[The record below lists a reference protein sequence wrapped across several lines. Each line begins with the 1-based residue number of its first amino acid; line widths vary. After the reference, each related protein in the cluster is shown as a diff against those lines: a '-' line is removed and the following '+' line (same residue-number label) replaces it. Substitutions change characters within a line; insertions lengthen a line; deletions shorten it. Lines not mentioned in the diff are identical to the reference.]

1 MSANGS
7 VSLPALA
14 EYLAEYLDVESIP
27 DYGPNGIQV
36 EGSEEVRR
44 ILTGVSACLE
54 LFEKAE
60 KMSADAVL
68 VHHGIFWKGMPYE
81 LTGVQ
86 FRRVE
91 TLIRS
96 GMSLLAY
103 HLPLDRH
110 GDVGN
115 NAVAARRLGLSS
127 LEPFG
132 SYEGTHV
139 GWQGRFEDAV
149 PFARFVAEC
158 EALYEREPVAF
169 GDGASEIRRVGII
182 SGGAQKQFHEAIEL
196 GLDAFVTGEV
206 SEWVMNLA
214 RESGVGFVSA
224 GHYATERLGV
234 RVLGEHLAER
244 FGVEVRFHDVPNPV

>member
-1 MSANGS
+1 MPSPAS
-7 VSLPALA
+7 VPLA
-14 EYLAEYLDVESIP
+14 ELAGYLDEYLDAGSIP

-36 EGSEEVRR
+36 EGRSEVRR
-44 ILTGVSACLE
+44 IVTGVSACLE

-60 KMSADAVL
+60 ELSADAVL
-68 VHHGIFWKGMPYE
+68 VHHGIFWQGMPYE

-91 TLIRS
+91 ALIRS
-96 GMSLLAY
+96 GISLLAY

-110 GDVGN
+110 GEVGN
-115 NAVAARRLGLSS
+115 NAVAARRLGLAD

-132 SYEGTHV
+132 AYEGTHV
-139 GWQGRFEDAV
+139 GWGGRFEEPIA
-149 PFARFVAEC
+149 FGAFVSAC
-158 EALYEREPVAF
+158 ADLYERDPTAF
-169 GDGASEIRRVGII
+169 GDRDAPIRRVGII
-182 SGGAQKQFHEAIEL
+182 SGGAQKQFHEAIAL

-214 RESGVGFVSA
+214 RESGVGYVSA

-234 RVLGEHLAER
+234 RELGSHLGEKY
-244 FGVEVRFHDVPNPV
+244 GIDVRYHDVPNPV